1 MFTKYK
7 KETAQ
12 GVGVISVWGGGDIW
26 MVKNITF
33 EKTYSRVVGS
43 NPDRVF
49 QANHTVS
56 LIQMQN
62 ACVHTFLKMKQVC
75 FA

>member
-1 MFTKYK
+1 
-7 KETAQ
+7 
-12 GVGVISVWGGGDIW
+12 

-62 ACVHTFLKMKQVC
+62 ACVHTFLKMKYLFELLLAPVLNVELSI
-75 FA
+75 